1 MIRLDID
8 AVWEDFS
15 RLAGP
20 AMADED
26 DGPEDIRR
34 ACKADQAWLFG
45 NEDCYLVLQYQLRP
59 ATARMQLL
67 VWLAVSRGAR
77 GCIARN
83 LQFVEDM
90 ARRLG
95 ASRLLFKTRRK
106 GFDRAMPR
114 GWTADHI
121 IWTRELLGEL
131 SRELAD
137 G

>member
-8 AVWEDFS
+8 AVWDEFLK
-15 RLAGP
+15 LAAP
-20 AMADED
+20 VMADED
-26 DGPEDIRR
+26 DGPEDIRQ
-34 ACKADQAWLFG
+34 ACRNGQAWLFG
-45 NEDCYLVLQYQLRP
+45 NDGAYLVLQYQLRP

-67 VWLAVSRGAR
+67 IWLAVSRGAQ

-83 LQFVEDM
+83 LPFAEAL

-95 ASRLLFKTRRK
+95 ASRLLFKTKRK

-121 IWTRELLGEL
+121 IWTREL
-131 SRELAD
+131 AD